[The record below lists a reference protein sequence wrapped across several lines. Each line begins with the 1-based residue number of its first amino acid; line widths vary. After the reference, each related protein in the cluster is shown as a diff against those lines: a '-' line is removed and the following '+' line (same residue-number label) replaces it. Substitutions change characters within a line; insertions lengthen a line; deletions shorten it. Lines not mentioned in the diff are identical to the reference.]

1 MALDPAARQY
11 ADKLFQQ
18 RMEEILKEQA
28 TELARVRQDHAAR
41 NMTLSGN
48 YFTTQAKVYVR
59 NAELL
64 SQARADS
71 LLQAYEKAGIALNDT
86 AFAEI
91 RTEVAQFCE
100 QQGRNIVQALTN
112 GIGQSFGNQA
122 PSGLRE
128 ALSGQ
133 VVSQISGVSARVT
146 RKLSIIQDERK
157 LAARNAA
164 AGQTTAQTN
173 TGQSTP
179 SHRNGAAAGPLAAP
193 KPIPHAKPHLYYWRF
208 LLEFGQEC
216 YRTWRWEL
224 LASLVVS
231 FVTYLMTKGDDPL
244 AWRNFKVAFLATAI
258 TLAAFAFWHLVRTPW
273 LVHRSVNAS
282 AEATIHW
289 SSAVFGI
296 VVLIGLGAGVYLAV
310 GYLIA
315 VPSPPLVKIVAP
327 PPPATL
333 AQAQEIPQKANKTSS
348 VPPSVNA
355 SQSPSARSQTPSPTP
370 PQVAQSGA
378 PATFLDRVVQENR
391 SLTPDDRNRL
401 STELYECDQFI
412 KQSQVVGYK
421 LNQEFGKLNND
432 RQSGAL
438 AKNVDEHIKVL
449 RDLGISAMD
458 QYHGLQRLQEKW
470 QYFPNQTEYVFGDNP
485 YNAGVGLLANATEGM
500 ANALTSWSKIANR
513 DQRDILNIEAQ
524 QQVDFEKNLR
534 QFFDWA
540 NVSLQRIRQ
549 MRQSLDPNG
558 VVQPLPTNAV
568 APAVGMFSLN
578 SSTTP

>member
-1 MALDPAARQY
+1 M
-11 ADKLFQQ
+11 
-18 RMEEILKEQA
+18 
-28 TELARVRQDHAAR
+28 
-41 NMTLSGN
+41 LSH
-48 YFTTQAKVYVR
+48 
-59 NAELL
+59 L
-64 SQARADS
+64 
-71 LLQAYEKAGIALNDT
+71 
-86 AFAEI
+86 
-91 RTEVAQFCE
+91 EV
-100 QQGRNIVQALTN
+100 
-112 GIGQSFGNQA
+112 
-122 PSGLRE
+122 
-128 ALSGQ
+128 
-133 VVSQISGVSARVT
+133 
-146 RKLSIIQDERK
+146 
-157 LAARNAA
+157 
-164 AGQTTAQTN
+164 
-173 TGQSTP
+173 
-179 SHRNGAAAGPLAAP
+179 
-193 KPIPHAKPHLYYWRF
+193 
-208 LLEFGQEC
+208 
-216 YRTWRWEL
+216 EL

-231 FVTYLMTKGDDPL
+231 FVTYRMTKGDDPL
-244 AWRNFKVAFLATAI
+244 AWRNFKLAFLATAI

-282 AEATIHW
+282 SEATIHW

-327 PPPATL
+327 PPPATI

-348 VPPSVNA
+348 FPPPVNA

-370 PQVAQSGA
+370 PQVAQSGP

-421 LNQEFGKLNND
+421 LNQDFGKLNND

>member
-1 MALDPAARQY
+1 
-11 ADKLFQQ
+11 
-18 RMEEILKEQA
+18 MEEILKEQA

>member
-71 LLQAYEKAGIALNDT
+71 LLQAYEKAGIALDDT

-164 AGQTTAQTN
+164 ASQTTAQTN

-333 AQAQEIPQKANKTSS
+333 AQAQEIPHKANKTSS
-348 VPPSVNA
+348 FPPSVNA

-370 PQVAQSGA
+370 PQVAQSG
-378 PATFLDRVVQENR
+378 PPVTFLDRVVQENR

-438 AKNVDEHIKVL
+438 AKNVDEHITVL

-470 QYFPNQTEYVFGDNP
+470 QYFSKPNRVCVWG
-485 YNAGVGLLANATEGM
+485 
-500 ANALTSWSKIANR
+500 
-513 DQRDILNIEAQ
+513 
-524 QQVDFEKNLR
+524 
-534 QFFDWA
+534 
-540 NVSLQRIRQ
+540 
-549 MRQSLDPNG
+549 QS
-558 VVQPLPTNAV
+558 V
-568 APAVGMFSLN
+568 
-578 SSTTP
+578 

>member
-401 STELYECDQFI
+401 QPSF
-412 KQSQVVGYK
+412 
-421 LNQEFGKLNND
+421 
-432 RQSGAL
+432 
-438 AKNVDEHIKVL
+438 
-449 RDLGISAMD
+449 M
-458 QYHGLQRLQEKW
+458 
-470 QYFPNQTEYVFGDNP
+470 
-485 YNAGVGLLANATEGM
+485 NAT
-500 ANALTSWSKIANR
+500 
-513 DQRDILNIEAQ
+513 
-524 QQVDFEKNLR
+524 
-534 QFFDWA
+534 
-540 NVSLQRIRQ
+540 
-549 MRQSLDPNG
+549 
-558 VVQPLPTNAV
+558 
-568 APAVGMFSLN
+568 N
-578 SSTTP
+578 S